1 MSSLDRKPLQKII
14 FKASIQMGKKSK
26 KKHNTSSS
34 TSRQTEPS
42 NWKIVAVVAIIF
54 SMGLLAKVIFF
65 QGQAPMSRGEIYE
78 VTSAPPS
85 TGALDEQVRLVASNF
100 SCACE
105 GCGELPLVE
114 CTCDMPRGAV
124 EEKEFIRNKL
134 KEKLSVDQVIQLVDK
149 KYGYRKT

>member
-1 MSSLDRKPLQKII
+1 
-14 FKASIQMGKKSK
+14 MGKKNK
-26 KKHNTSSS
+26 NKYITSSS
-34 TSRQTEPS
+34 TTIQSEPS
-42 NWKIVAVVAIIF
+42 SWKIAAIIAIIF

-65 QGQAPMSRGEIYE
+65 PGQAYMIGGKGEIYE
-78 VTSAPPS
+78 FTSAPPS
-85 TGALDEQVRLVASNF
+85 TGGLEEQVRLVASNF
-100 SCACE
+100 SCACG

-114 CTCDMPRGAV
+114 CTCDMPRGSV

>member
-1 MSSLDRKPLQKII
+1 LSLQEWNSLQKII
-14 FKASIQMGKKSK
+14 FKESIQVGKKIK

-42 NWKIVAVVAIIF
+42 NWKIAAVVAIIF

-65 QGQAPMSRGEIYE
+65 PGQAPMTRGEIYE

-100 SCACE
+100 SCACG
-105 GCGELPLVE
+105 GCGELPLDE

-134 KEKLSVDQVIQLVDK
+134 KEKLSVDQVIQLLDK

>member
-1 MSSLDRKPLQKII
+1 
-14 FKASIQMGKKSK
+14 MGKKIK
-26 KKHNTSSS
+26 KKYNASNP

-42 NWKIVAVVAIIF
+42 IWKIVAVVAVIF

-65 QGQAPMSRGEIYE
+65 PGQASMTGGEIYE
-78 VTSAPPS
+78 FTSAPPPS
-85 TGALDEQVRLVASNF
+85 TGALDEQIRLVASNF
-100 SCACE
+100 SCACG

-124 EEKEFIRNKL
+124 EEKTFIRNKL
-134 KEKLSVDQVIQLVDK
+134 EEKLTVEQVIELVDK

>member
-1 MSSLDRKPLQKII
+1 
-14 FKASIQMGKKSK
+14 MGKKSK
-26 KKHNTSSS
+26 NKHHTSSS
-34 TSRQTEPS
+34 TNRQTES
-42 NWKIVAVVAIIF
+42 SIWKIVAIVAIIF
-54 SMGLLAKVIFF
+54 SMGLLAKVIFYPV
-65 QGQAPMSRGEIYE
+65 QVPMTVGKGEIYE
-78 VTSAPPS
+78 FTSAPPS
-85 TGALDEQVRLVASNF
+85 TGDLEEQVRLVASNF
-100 SCACE
+100 SCACG

>member
-1 MSSLDRKPLQKII
+1 
-14 FKASIQMGKKSK
+14 MGKKSK
-26 KKHNTSSS
+26 NKYNTSSS
-34 TSRQTEPS
+34 TNRQTES
-42 NWKIVAVVAIIF
+42 SIWKIAAIVAIIF